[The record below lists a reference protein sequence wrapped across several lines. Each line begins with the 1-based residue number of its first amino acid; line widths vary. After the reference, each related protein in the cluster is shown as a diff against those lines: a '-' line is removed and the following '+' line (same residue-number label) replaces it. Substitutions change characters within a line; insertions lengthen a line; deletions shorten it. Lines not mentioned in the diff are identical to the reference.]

1 MGLSCDAAAQAIRAV
16 KCDSVTFFIV
26 SLLKRRG
33 VQRNK
38 HLEGRLNNRLQNS
51 LVTERVTAMSK
62 KDLDYVLE
70 EVVGGGGRWQWRKW
84 LFLVPTYLAMG
95 APALLMQMFS
105 AYTPTHR

>member
-1 MGLSCDAAAQAIRAV
+1 M
-16 KCDSVTFFIV
+16 

-51 LVTERVTAMSK
+51 LVTAMSK

-70 EVVGGGGRWQWRKW
+70 EVVGGGGRWQWGKW

>member
-51 LVTERVTAMSK
+51 LVTAMSK
-62 KDLDYVLE
+62 KDLDDVLE

>member
-1 MGLSCDAAAQAIRAV
+1 
-16 KCDSVTFFIV
+16 
-26 SLLKRRG
+26 
-33 VQRNK
+33 
-38 HLEGRLNNRLQNS
+38 
-51 LVTERVTAMSK
+51 MSK

-70 EVVGGGGRWQWRKW
+70 EVVGGGGRWQWGKW

>member
-1 MGLSCDAAAQAIRAV
+1 MGLSCDAAARAIRALN
-16 KCDSVTFFIV
+16 CDSVTFFYCV
-26 SLLKRRG
+26 SPKKARCAKKQTLG
-33 VQRNK
+33 GETQ
-38 HLEGRLNNRLQNS
+38 QQ
-51 LVTERVTAMSK
+51 TIQTPMSK